1 MCVGL
6 YVGKDT
12 SVVCV
17 GVCYMYACMHV
28 CMYVRTYVYADVCA
42 GVYMTYTCAY
52 VHAHK
57 LAMFSRKTL
66 LEMLLNMHYFCVC

>member
-6 YVGKDT
+6 FVGKDT

-17 GVCYMYACMHV
+17 CVVCMHV

-66 LEMLLNMHYFCVC
+66 LEMLLNLHYFCVC